1 MDVNT
6 PAAERY
12 LYELWQRS
20 QGNAQAQVSMFDTGA
35 AIGLEKEAARRL
47 AEDLIAEGLVEIKTL
62 SGGIAITE
70 KGIDAVG
77 AASGHPSAADLN
89 LGRGPILEEKG
100 RQAVEQILAAVK
112 NHIAGASLPY
122 GSLEELLI
130 DIKTIEVQ
138 LLSPRPKT
146 EVIRAV
152 LRTLGDGLESGGA
165 SALAAQLDLLAAEP

>member
-1 MDVNT
+1 MDIDGPV
-6 PAAERY
+6 AERY
-12 LYELWQRS
+12 LQELWQRT
-20 QGNAQAQVSMFDTGA
+20 QGDAQTQVSMFDTGA

-70 KGIDAVG
+70 KGIEAVG
-77 AASGHPSAADLN
+77 AANGRLSAADLN
-89 LGRGPILEEKG
+89 LGSGPVLEEKG
-100 RQAVEQILAAVK
+100 RQALEQILVAVK
-112 NHIAGASLPY
+112 NQIAGVSQPY
-122 GSLEELLI
+122 DSLEEMLI

-152 LRTLGDGLESGGA
+152 LHALRDGLQSCGTPE
-165 SALAAQLDLLAAEP
+165 LAGQLDLLAAKR